1 MPFFSVI
8 IPLYNKE
15 QYLENTLNSVFS
27 QTFSDFAIIVVNDGS
42 TDGSSE
48 IVGQYN
54 DPRIR
59 FYSQENQGVSTARN
73 FGISVAQSEYITFL
87 DADDFWYPTF
97 LEVMKQNIGDFA
109 NESVF
114 SAAIEKQT
122 LKGIFPAQYSIERTS
137 NRQLVNYFTAS
148 LKETAIC
155 TSAAVFHK
163 SVFEKAGNFDT
174 EIKSGQDTDLWI
186 RIGLLFPIVFDW
198 QILARYVYD
207 PNSLSKIKNL
217 ALTRIR
223 FEKYTAAEK
232 SNPDLK
238 QFLDLNRWS
247 IALQAKMIGK
257 YQYFKT
263 LCNAINWKNIQTSK
277 RILIQLPTPILKF
290 ILTLKAKI

>member
-15 QYLENTLNSVFS
+15 QYLENTLRSVFA
-27 QTFSDFAIIVVNDGS
+27 QTFSDFEVIIVNDGS
-42 TDGSSE
+42 TDGSAE
-48 IVGQYN
+48 IVQQLD

-59 FYSQENQGVSTARN
+59 YYSQENQGVSTARN
-73 FGISVAQSEYITFL
+73 FGISVAKSAYITFL

-97 LEVMKQNIGDFA
+97 LEVMNQNISDFA

-122 LKGIFPAQYSIERTS
+122 LKGIFPAQYSIERTA
-137 NRQLVNYFTAS
+137 NRQSVNYFTAS

-174 EIKSGQDTDLWI
+174 EIRSGQDTDLWI
-186 RIGLLFPIVFDW
+186 RIGLQFSVVFDW

-207 PNSLSKIKNL
+207 PNSLSKLTNL

-223 FEKYTAAEK
+223 FEKYAAAEK
-232 SNPDLK
+232 DNPELK

-247 IALQAKMIGK
+247 IALQAKMIGE

-263 LCNAINWKNIQTSK
+263 LCAAIDWNNIQTSK
-277 RILIQLPTPILKF
+277 RILIQLPTPILKL
-290 ILTLKAKI
+290 ILKLKAKI